1 MSVLTHTRPR
11 PDLEAYREATT
22 LPFPELVK
30 RLSDLIGKK
39 ATAYIASVKDVRAVE
54 RWMSGASP
62 YKNAENRLRLAFQI
76 AKVLSQYEGQD
87 VARAWLTGLNP
98 ELDDRVPIR
107 LLREEE
113 PEAIGPQILSAVR
126 AFLAGG

>member
-1 MSVLTHTRPR
+1 MAVLTHSMPK
-11 PDLEAYREATT
+11 PDLVAYREATT

-30 RLSDLIGKK
+30 RLSDIIGKK
-39 ATAYIASVKDVRAVE
+39 ATAYIASAKDARAVE

-62 YKNAENRLRLAFQI
+62 YKNAETRLRLAYQI
-76 AKVLSQYEGQD
+76 AKVLSQYEGQG
-87 VARAWLTGLNP
+87 VVRAWLTGLNP

-107 LLREEE
+107 LLRDEE
-113 PEAIGPQILSAVR
+113 PEAVGPKILGAVR